1 VPMADESGVPVILMS
16 GHPDM
21 QERVP
26 GRIRHCI
33 QKPFSLTSLLDTVA
47 SVLPPEP
54 EDLRL
59 SA

>member
-1 VPMADESGVPVILMS
+1 
-16 GHPDM
+16 
-21 QERVP
+21 VP

-47 SVLPPEP
+47 SVLPAEP
-54 EDLRL
+54 EGLRL